1 MYNVFTMIRKQLYLP
16 EQLNRELTLTARR
29 KRESFAE
36 LVRKILQERLDSNR
50 AEGANSTSA
59 LLKITG
65 KCKAKTPGDLS
76 KNITSYLYGAKSPN
90 YGSKPSKN

>member
-1 MYNVFTMIRKQLYLP
+1 MIRTQLYLP
-16 EQLNRELTLTARR
+16 EQLHRDLTLTARR

-36 LVRKILQERLDSNR
+36 LVRKFLQEKLDDNR
-50 AEGANSTSA
+50 AEGAGSTST
-59 LLKITG
+59 LLKIAG

-90 YGSKPSKN
+90 YGSKSSKK